1 MSDFDIDAAQQVC
14 DRSGPRLP
22 AAWEALDY
30 LPASLAEIRRLRS
43 ELQMAYKKGVDTAVN
58 NVQLRSENEK
68 LLAYWNASK
77 DARLQAEATIEQ
89 LREIVER
96 IRDLIDPESG
106 MAITS
111 GFAGRHFD
119 ERDIRTALG
128 EQVHAAGYN
137 QEDQDNLGQCGR

>member
-1 MSDFDIDAAQQVC
+1 MSDFDIDAAQEYC
-14 DRSGPRLP
+14 DRSTDRT
-22 AAWEALDY
+22 AALLLLRAALT
-30 LPASLAEIRRLRS
+30 EIRRLRS
-43 ELQMAYKKGVDTAVN
+43 ELQMAYKKGIDTAVN

-89 LREIVER
+89 LREIVEQ

-119 ERDIRTALG
+119 ERDIRAALG
-128 EQVHAAGYN
+128 EQVHEAGYN